1 MKNKFISSKKLGE
14 VHLIFGNGVSSFFD
28 RAKKILYSVQK
39 STLTSI
45 RFFHYQIGIFKFPI
59 NESYWNDFKR
69 SKIQKYAMAFLEPE
83 KVEFYKFNIAFSFQF
98 KKSAIMLIFLED
110 INRIHLSE
118 YWETYMKRYCG
129 PNKKEY
135 FMIDYFKK

>member
-1 MKNKFISSKKLGE
+1 
-14 VHLIFGNGVSSFFD
+14 
-28 RAKKILYSVQK
+28 
-39 STLTSI
+39 
-45 RFFHYQIGIFKFPI
+45 
-59 NESYWNDFKR
+59 
-69 SKIQKYAMAFLEPE
+69 MAFLEPE